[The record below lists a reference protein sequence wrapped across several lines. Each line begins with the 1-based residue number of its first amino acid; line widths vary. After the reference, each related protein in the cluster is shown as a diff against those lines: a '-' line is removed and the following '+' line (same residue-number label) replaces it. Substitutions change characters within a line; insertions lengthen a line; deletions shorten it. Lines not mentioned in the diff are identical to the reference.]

1 MKRLKGSLK
10 IAERIK
16 KIILSMFPEEKKNW
30 IPCVSFGAAMLVLGA
45 ANVWKWVIR

>member
-16 KIILSMFPEEKKNW
+16 KIILSMFPEERRNW
-30 IPCVSFGAAMLVLGA
+30 IPCVSFGAAMLALAV
-45 ANVWKWVIR
+45 ANIIKRIIL